1 MWLAGDMPVTEFFR
15 ISYALIMKPDELTE
29 RFEEIEKNIAQGV
42 IHRE

>member
-1 MWLAGDMPVTEFFR
+1 
-15 ISYALIMKPDELTE
+15 MKPDELTE